1 MLGLGDMHI
10 QTDDANAT
18 LLMRK
23 YKKSAISAPRKAFPN
38 YDESLLQAF
47 FFLYSYCVYVNSVER
62 VSTDRKNPL

>member
-1 MLGLGDMHI
+1 VLGLRDMHI

-18 LLMRK
+18 LLRK

-47 FFLYSYCVYVNSVER
+47 FLYSYCVYVDSVER

>member
-18 LLMRK
+18 LLRK
-23 YKKSAISAPRKAFPN
+23 YTKSAISPPRKEFPN

-47 FFLYSYCVYVNSVER
+47 FVYSYCVYVNSVER